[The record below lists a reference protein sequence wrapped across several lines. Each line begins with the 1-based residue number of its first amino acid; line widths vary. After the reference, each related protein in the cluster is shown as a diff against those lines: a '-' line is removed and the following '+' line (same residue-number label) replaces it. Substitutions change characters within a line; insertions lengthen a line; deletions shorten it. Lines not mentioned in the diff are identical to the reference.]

1 MFLWGWGGFILG
13 DRWESDYQELS
24 AQTGVPVEQIDHAL
38 AIWTTMLFVMRISY
52 TLRPFPL
59 KLIRHYFNGPVWNN
73 KNQLNLIGAQR
84 RSGFVATLLTLTA
97 FGHAKARRDSLRESL
112 NLHLL
117 T

>member
-1 MFLWGWGGFILG
+1 MFLWGCGGFILE

-24 AQTGVPVEQIDHAL
+24 AQTRVPVEQIDHAL
-38 AIWTTMLFVMRISY
+38 AIWSILFPIDGGWFAKPVNDSR
-52 TLRPFPL
+52 RQL

-97 FGHAKARRDSLRESL
+97 FGHAKARRDG
-112 NLHLL
+112 
-117 T
+117 